1 MTPLLCNEPTLKMR
15 RLFCCEKC
23 LQSFATALKIQ
34 VKTDEDKTNFNR
46 NKFFAVEERTGQLFA
61 IVCYND
67 RKRQFLTVLDS
78 PKKGSPEMTVQC
90 PE

>member
-1 MTPLLCNEPTLKMR
+1 MTPLSCAKPSLTMR

-23 LQSFATALKIQ
+23 LLSFATALKIQ